1 VPPLIRVWS
10 DYIWPFCYVAT
21 ERAAWFERRYGAE
34 IEWLPF
40 DLHPEYPPGGIE
52 FEELEARYNRDLRAG
67 QAQMFDAV
75 ALPHASRTRVPNSR
89 AALNVG
95 ELARERGVHGPFH
108 DRLMTAFWAEDLD
121 ISDPLVL
128 AAEGAGFGLDR
139 DEVVEAATTF
149 PYQER
154 VDASSAAILEMG
166 ADGVPAWVID
176 DRVMIPGAQPHEV
189 FERVMEKLGLDPI
202 VE

>member
-1 VPPLIRVWS
+1 
-10 DYIWPFCYVAT
+10 
-21 ERAAWFERRYGAE
+21 
-34 IEWLPF
+34 
-40 DLHPEYPPGGIE
+40 
-52 FEELEARYNRDLRAG
+52 
-67 QAQMFDAV
+67 MFDAV

-128 AAEGAGFGLDR
+128 ASEGAGFGLDR
-139 DEVVEAATTF
+139 NEVVEAATTF

-154 VDASSAAILEMG
+154 VDASSAAMLEMG

-176 DRVMIPGAQPHEV
+176 DRMMIPGAQPHEV

>member
-1 VPPLIRVWS
+1 
-10 DYIWPFCYVAT
+10 
-21 ERAAWFERRYGAE
+21 
-34 IEWLPF
+34 
-40 DLHPEYPPGGIE
+40 
-52 FEELEARYNRDLRAG
+52 
-67 QAQMFDAV
+67 MFDAV